1 TVDAA
6 EQAALRELPLGRAV
20 ALSSPADPTAAEA
33 AIQRAELG
41 DATLDSLLADLA
53 KTEADAKP
61 NANDTPPY
69 LKLKALVYL
78 QPEAC
83 PRLAEVLNK
92 TKTDGPTMQL
102 LTGALSSVGHAEA
115 QSALQQAIRAR
126 GDDFTTLAVLI
137 PALGLVDNPTPQSE
151 ELLRELSGRG
161 DVNIRTT
168 AQLALGVMARN
179 LSDTAPERTA
189 RIVRDAL
196 RQLEGATQA
205 DERRQ
210 MLLGLGNSAGAG
222 TLDAIRKTCARRGA
236 GGALGGGRRAT
247 LA

>member
-1 TVDAA
+1 
-6 EQAALRELPLGRAV
+6 
-20 ALSSPADPTAAEA
+20 
-33 AIQRAELG
+33 
-41 DATLDSLLADLA
+41 
-53 KTEADAKP
+53 
-61 NANDTPPY
+61 
-69 LKLKALVYL
+69 
-78 QPEAC
+78 
-83 PRLAEVLNK
+83 
-92 TKTDGPTMQL
+92 
-102 LTGALSSVGHAEA
+102 
-115 QSALQQAIRAR
+115 QAIRAR

-210 MLLGLGNSAGAG
+210 MLLVLGNIGDAG
-222 TLDAIRKTCARRGA
+222 TLDAIRKHARDVAPEVRSAAAAALRWLEVDGADELLAGLLAADADAVVRGEA
-236 GGALGGGRRAT
+236 AAAL
-247 LA
+247 